1 LHPFIP
7 ALATVTS
14 YRTKEKS
21 SFFQE
26 DKAMTRRSL
35 LALVAGV
42 ALAGLTAPVTTLARE
57 NANDLDRMMFV
68 KFTRP
73 VALPGVA
80 LGAGT
85 YVFELPDP
93 IDAWNVV
100 RVTSQDRRKVY
111 LTAFTRIVDR
121 PRGLRPDQ
129 VVSFGEASPSAPQP
143 IKVWWPT
150 GDSTGREF
158 IY

>member
-1 LHPFIP
+1 LFTPPP
-7 ALATVTS
+7 AAVTF

-35 LALVAGV
+35 LAVVAGL
-42 ALAGLTAPVTTLARE
+42 ALAGLTAPVATRARE
-57 NANDLDRMMFV
+57 NANDLDRKMFV

-100 RVTSQDRRKVY
+100 RVTSQDRRTVY

-121 PRGLRPDQ
+121 PRGLRADQ

-143 IKVWWPT
+143 IRVWWPT
-150 GDSTGREF
+150 GESTGREF

>member
-1 LHPFIP
+1 
-7 ALATVTS
+7 
-14 YRTKEKS
+14 
-21 SFFQE
+21 
-26 DKAMTRRSL
+26 MTRRSL
-35 LALVAGV
+35 LAVVAAL
-42 ALAGLTAPVTTLARE
+42 ALAGLTAPVATHARE

-100 RVTSQDRRKVY
+100 RVTSQDRRTVY

-121 PRGLRPDQ
+121 PRGLRPEQ
-129 VVSFGEASPSAPQP
+129 VISFGEASANAAQP

-150 GDSTGREF
+150 GESTGREF

>member
-1 LHPFIP
+1 VFTPPP
-7 ALATVTS
+7 AAVTS

-35 LALVAGV
+35 LAVVAGL
-42 ALAGLTAPVTTLARE
+42 ALAGLTTPVSTRARE

-100 RVTSQDRRKVY
+100 RVTSQDRRRVY
-111 LTAFTRIVDR
+111 LTAFTRVVDR
-121 PRGLRPDQ
+121 PRSLRSDQ
-129 VVSFGEASPSAPQP
+129 VISFGEASPSAPQP
-143 IKVWWPT
+143 VKVWWPT
-150 GDSTGREF
+150 GESTGREF

>member
-1 LHPFIP
+1 
-7 ALATVTS
+7 
-14 YRTKEKS
+14 
-21 SFFQE
+21 
-26 DKAMTRRSL
+26 MTRRSL
-35 LALVAGV
+35 LAVVAGL
-42 ALAGLTAPVTTLARE
+42 ALAGLTTPVSTRARE

-100 RVTSQDRRKVY
+100 RVTSQDRRRVY
-111 LTAFTRIVDR
+111 LTAFTRVVDR
-121 PRGLRPDQ
+121 PRSLRSDQ
-129 VVSFGEASPSAPQP
+129 VISFGEASPSAPQP
-143 IKVWWPT
+143 VKVWWPT
-150 GDSTGREF
+150 GESTGREF

>member
-1 LHPFIP
+1 
-7 ALATVTS
+7 
-14 YRTKEKS
+14 
-21 SFFQE
+21 
-26 DKAMTRRSL
+26 MTRRSL
-35 LALVAGV
+35 LAVVAGV
-42 ALAGLTAPVTTLARE
+42 VLAGLTAPGVTRARE

-73 VALPGVA
+73 VALPGVG

-85 YVFELPDP
+85 YIFELPDP

-100 RVTSQDRRKVY
+100 RVTSQDRRTVY

-129 VVSFGEASPSAPQP
+129 VISFGEAPPTTPQP
-143 IKVWWPT
+143 IRVWWPT
-150 GDSTGREF
+150 GESTGREF

>member
-1 LHPFIP
+1 VFTPPP
-7 ALATVTS
+7 AAVTS

-35 LALVAGV
+35 LAIVAGV
-42 ALAGLTAPVTTLARE
+42 ALAGLTAPVATRARE